1 MRRPNPLPT
10 RCPCGRAAPYADCC
24 GRFLDGGEC
33 PDTAEALMRSRYV
46 AQVRDRMDHL
56 HRTWHPSTRPAS
68 LDRAGEPV
76 RWLGLNV
83 LRVEAGGTGDARGT
97 VVFVARYKIGGRAY
111 RLRESS
117 RFVRED
123 GRWFYLDADGTP

>member
-1 MRRPNPLPT
+1 L
-10 RCPCGRAAPYADCC
+10 
-24 GRFLDGGEC
+24 
-33 PDTAEALMRSRYV
+33 S
-46 AQVRDRMDHL
+46 RMDHL
-56 HRTWHPSTRPAS
+56 HRTWHPSTRPAA
-68 LDRAGEPV
+68 LDRADEPV

-83 LRVEAGGTGDARGT
+83 LRVEAGGAGDARGT

-123 GRWFYLDADGTP
+123 GRWFYLDADGAP

>member
-1 MRRPNPLPT
+1 MRRPNPPPA

-46 AQVRDRMDHL
+46 AQVRGRMDHL

-68 LDRAGEPV
+68 LDRAGKPV

-83 LRVEAGGTGDARGT
+83 LRVEAGGAGDAHGT

-123 GRWFYLDADGTP
+123 GRWFYLDADGAP